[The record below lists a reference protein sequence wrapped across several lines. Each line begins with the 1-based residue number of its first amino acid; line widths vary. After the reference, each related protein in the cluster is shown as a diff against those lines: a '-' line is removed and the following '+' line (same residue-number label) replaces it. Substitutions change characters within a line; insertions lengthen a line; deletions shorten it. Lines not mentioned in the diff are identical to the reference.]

1 MLYIYLYFKILLS
14 LLSQSREKIYIS
26 FVMRIMYTNAS
37 IIGLSPS
44 SLHVLER
51 SFYMGYK
58 WILANLSMTRGKI

>member
-1 MLYIYLYFKILLS
+1 
-14 LLSQSREKIYIS
+14 
-26 FVMRIMYTNAS
+26 MRIMYTNAS

-58 WILANLSMTRGKI
+58 WILANLSMTRGKIWWKNHSFVLEERAL